1 MRAQPNYTFMKK
13 SLYTLI
19 PLLGIILLSSCS
31 TNSYQ
36 VTALFPDDSFNGK
49 TARIVASHDGSVLD
63 STIITEKI
71 AEFNGKIEQPV
82 LCLVTGERSR
92 GQIILEGGTITI
104 DLGQPGQ
111 VALGEGTPLNKE
123 LGTLVTTYNNLMDE
137 IMGYQGEDEEAYFET
152 VWTPKFTEEIGN
164 IFMANSNN
172 DVGTMALMYLSNY
185 GDSNALD
192 GYFEKA
198 GETVTSRGPV
208 QRIIKQRQSLK
219 QTAEGMMFTDFTIED
234 SDGQSVSFSD
244 YIGKGKYVLV
254 DFWAGWCGPC
264 KREIPH
270 IREIYKQYNGDKFT
284 VLGVAVWEEPEDT
297 KKAIEELGV
306 IWPSIINAQ
315 SIPTD
320 IYGINGIPHII
331 LFGPDGTIVARGL
344 RGDAMKAKIAE
355 LLD

>member
-1 MRAQPNYTFMKK
+1 MKK

-19 PLLGIILLSSCS
+19 PLLGIILLSSC
-31 TNSYQ
+31 TAKSYQ
-36 VTALFPDDSFNGK
+36 VTAVFPDDSFNGK
-49 TARIVASHDGSVLD
+49 TARLVASHDGSVLD
-63 STIITEKI
+63 SVVI
-71 AEFNGKIEQPV
+71 AEKTAEFTGNIEEPL
-82 LCLVTGERSR
+82 LCLVTSERSR
-92 GQIILEGGTITI
+92 GQLILEGGNINI

-123 LGTLVTTYNNLMDE
+123 LGTLVTTYNSLMDE
-137 IMGYQGEDEEAYFET
+137 IMGYQGQDEEAYFET

-164 IFMANSNN
+164 IFLANSNN

-185 GDSNALD
+185 GDSDSLD

-208 QRIIKQRQSLK
+208 QRIIKQRLSLK
-219 QTAEGMMFTDFTIED
+219 QTSEGMMFADFTIED
-234 SDGQSVSFSD
+234 SDGKAVSFSE

-264 KREIPH
+264 KREIPN
-270 IREIYKQYNGDKFT
+270 IREVYDKYNGDRFT
-284 VLGVAVWEEPEDT
+284 VLGVAVLEEPEDT
-297 KKAIEELGV
+297 KKAIEDLGV

-344 RGDAMKAKIAE
+344 RGEAMKAKIAE